1 MNTNLLK
8 YSFRFMA
15 VLFATVMFA
24 ACEKDQFQEKDALSL
39 ELKKLWQER
48 MADSLR
54 RQQDYVNS
62 RKMLQYQRQIDSLT
76 AVDAAGKVFYS
87 VIPVSGTNAIFT
99 SGGRAEDV
107 QGEDGCTV
115 TINQWGT
122 STEATNSKNGVY
134 SFPAVYS
141 GEVGV
146 TIKKNGWS
154 TANYV
159 ANLTPDGPVGN
170 GKYVYVSNIIPLF
183 EISTDEAKMA
193 KVMGKA
199 WIETNLTNNTEE
211 TAPVGTAFT
220 ANIDVTRTGNN
231 NGGQYDGTG
240 TMSTVQGYTG
250 GVKLWVVQ
258 YSKLV
263 IWTSGMMKTLT

>member
-1 MNTNLLK
+1 MNRNLLK

-15 VLFATVMFA
+15 VLFAAVMFA

-54 RQQDYVNS
+54 RAQDANNS
-62 RKMLQYQRQIDSLT
+62 AKLLVLQRKIDSLT

-87 VIPVSGTNAIFT
+87 VIPVSGTNAVFT
-99 SGGRAEDV
+99 SGGRAEDI
-107 QGEDGCTV
+107 QGEDGATV

-122 STEATNSKNGVY
+122 SIEATASKNGVY
-134 SFPAVYS
+134 SFPQLYS

-146 TIKKNGWS
+146 TVKKNGWS
-154 TANYV
+154 TVNYV
-159 ANLTPDGPVGN
+159 ANLTPDGAVGN

-183 EISTDEAKMA
+183 EISTDESKMA

-199 WIETNLTNNTEE
+199 WIETNLTNCIE
-211 TAPVGTAFT
+211 
-220 ANIDVTRTGNN
+220 NN
-231 NGGQYDGTG
+231 R
-240 TMSTVQGYTG
+240 SFF
-250 GVKLWVVQ
+250 
-258 YSKLV
+258 
-263 IWTSGMMKTLT
+263 